1 MTPKEKAKELY
12 NKFYNTSSHP
22 HHVESRKNNAKQC
35 ALIVVDE
42 ILKASPT
49 NPLKSGYIELYSDM
63 VDECIEYWQEV
74 KTEIEAL

>member
-35 ALIVVDE
+35 ALIAVDE
-42 ILKASPT
+42 ILKAVD
-49 NPLKSGYIELYSDM
+49 NPDETYLMQHSVNYWSEVKQEIEL
-63 VDECIEYWQEV
+63 
-74 KTEIEAL
+74 L

>member
-35 ALIVVDE
+35 ALIAVDE
-42 ILKASPT
+42 IFKTGLLEGSTLGINK
-49 NPLKSGYIELYSDM
+49 K
-63 VDECIEYWQEV
+63 YWQEV
-74 KTEIEAL
+74 KQEIEAL